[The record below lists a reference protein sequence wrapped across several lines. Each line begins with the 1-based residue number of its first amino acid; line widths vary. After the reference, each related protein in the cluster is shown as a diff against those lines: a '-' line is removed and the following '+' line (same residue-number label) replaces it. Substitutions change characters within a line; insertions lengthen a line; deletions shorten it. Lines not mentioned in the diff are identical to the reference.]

1 MASVASAELMS
12 PANVSDRLKKKHFR
26 HVKERIV
33 EALLFLAASLSV
45 FTTVAIVYILV
56 KESVVLFQQ
65 VSIVDFLTD
74 TQWTPLFDD
83 AHFGIMVLL
92 SGTLTSS
99 AVALLVAIPLGTII
113 AIYLSEFAPFKVR
126 EISKPFL
133 ELLGGVP
140 TIVYGYFALVFIT
153 PLLQKLYPGLP
164 GFNLLSAGL
173 VMGVMIIPYV
183 SSLSED
189 AMRAVPMSLRE
200 GSYAMGATRL
210 QTALRVVMPAATS
223 GIASAYILGISRAVG
238 ETMILAVAAGMQPNL
253 TFNPLEP
260 GATITSYIVQVALG
274 DLPHG
279 SIGYQTIF
287 AAGLT
292 LLLMTLFFNIMG
304 HFLRKKFREVY

>member
-1 MASVASAELMS
+1 MTTTI
-12 PANVSDRLKKKHFR
+12 SDRLRKKSSR
-26 HVKERIV
+26 HLKECLI
-33 EALLFLAASLSV
+33 EFILFGAALISV
-45 FTTVAIVYILV
+45 FTTAAIVFVLV
-56 KESVVLFQQ
+56 KESWIFFEHVP
-65 VSIVDFLTD
+65 IADFLFD

-83 AHFGIMVLL
+83 AHYGIIVLL
-92 SGTLTSS
+92 SGTITSS
-99 AVALLVAIPLGTII
+99 VVALLVAVPLGTII
-113 AIYLSEFAPFKVR
+113 AIYLSEFAPFNVR
-126 EISKPFL
+126 EIAKPFL

-140 TIVYGYFALVFIT
+140 TIVYGYFALVFLT
-153 PLLQKLYPGLP
+153 PLLQKIYPDLP

-183 SSLSED
+183 ASLSED

-223 GIASAYILGISRAVG
+223 GIASAYILGASRAVG

-260 GATITSYIVQVALG
+260 GATITSFIVQVALG

-287 AAGLT
+287 AAGLA
-292 LLLMTLFFNIMG
+292 LMLMTLAFNLLGYYM
-304 HFLRKKFREVY
+304 RKKFREVY